1 MMKEQSSTFPIL
13 LDGESTTWLKQEG
26 WNGKGSQAD
35 WMLRNPQALEH
46 ILERYIQ
53 QGASM
58 VLAPTMEVN
67 AVHLARWGLERDLE
81 TIAVR
86 LVQQT
91 RQAAGAHAL
100 VGGALTSLGLQLHP
114 AGEHTLEEIY
124 DIYVRSVKALL
135 KGGVDFFAVERV
147 QTMAEARMA
156 LLAVKENCDK
166 PVFLSMSVD
175 DEGETL
181 EDVNILAALVTLQ
194 SMGAA
199 AFGLSCCPA
208 DETVEHL
215 EKLLPYTN
223 IPLYARPNAEIRP
236 DGENTIPLS
245 PERYAGY
252 MKKLAEMGVHYLGG
266 GRDAGWEYM
275 KATRNTLEGHT
286 FQEPDYVGEPD
297 IYIASTEKDY
307 FFLDNTVDIS
317 KPIQCS
323 EDMSDEILQLE
334 EDEHTFVINVEVM
347 ETDDVDFLAQNYYM
361 FNAPLCVETPN
372 IALLEAV
379 ARMYNGRLIIPNKD
393 DFDPEMLDYLVKKYG
408 LIPL

>member
-1 MMKEQSSTFPIL
+1 MKEQSGTFPIFM
-13 LDGESTTWLKQEG
+13 DGESTTWLKQEG
-26 WNGKGSQAD
+26 WNGKGCQAD
-35 WMLRNPQALEH
+35 WLLRNPQALDH
-46 ILERYIQ
+46 ILQHYQE
-53 QGASM
+53 QGTSV
-58 VLAPTMEVN
+58 VLAPTLEVN
-67 AVHLARWGLERDLE
+67 QVQLAKYGLERDLE

-91 RQAAGAHAL
+91 RASASNQVL
-100 VGGALTSLGLQLHP
+100 VGGGLTSLGLQLHP

-124 DIYVRSVKALL
+124 DIYSRSVKALL

-156 LLAVKENCDK
+156 LLAVKEHCDK

-175 DEGETL
+175 DEGDTL

-194 SMGAA
+194 SMGAS

-208 DETVEHL
+208 DETLEHL

-223 IPLYARPNAEIRP
+223 IPLYARPDAEIRP
-236 DGENTIPLS
+236 DGEHTIPLT
-245 PERYAGY
+245 PEMYAGY
-252 MKKLAEMGVHYLGG
+252 MKKLAEMGVRYLGG
-266 GRDAGWEYM
+266 GRGAGWEYL
-275 KATRNTLEGHT
+275 KATREALEGQVFH
-286 FQEPDYVGEPD
+286 EPDYIGEPD
-297 IYIASTEKDY
+297 IYIAATEKDY
-307 FFLDNTVDIS
+307 FFLDSTVDIS

-323 EDMSDEILQLE
+323 EDMSDEILALE

-361 FNAPLCVETPN
+361 FNAPLCIETPN

-379 ARMYNGRLIIPNKD
+379 ARMYNGRLILANKD
-393 DFDPEMLDYLVKKYG
+393 DFEPEMLDYLVKKYG
-408 LIPL
+408 LILL